1 MLLLLSVLLAGRFCL
16 SSAGVPERVA
26 QQNTQV
32 TLPCPHK
39 VGNVQWSR
47 FINGA
52 KVVIVRIEDGKE
64 KIPDKHYG
72 SLADNSLV
80 IRDVRLSD
88 STMYFC
94 NDSRIYLQ
102 VTTDPNVVTQRND
115 GLNEGAAA
123 EDPQNHRSS
132 GSWKLAAGAVVGA
145 ALVTLVVFLLRFCP
159 KNREETNS
167 NVNETVTDVIYEEI
181 EAGEEQPRRD
191 SDVESP
197 YYWTSISETLSTSTP
212 TNHNLYSSV
221 NKLKTGGHSEEAVYY
236 LAQNPAQTGSVSL

>member
-1 MLLLLSVLLAGRFCL
+1 M
-16 SSAGVPERVA
+16 A

-47 FINGA
+47 FINGD
-52 KVVIVRIEDGKE
+52 KVVIVRIEDGME
-64 KIPDKHYG
+64 RILDKHYG

-102 VTTDPNVVTQRND
+102 VTTDPNMVTQGND
-115 GLNEGAAA
+115 GLKDGAAA
-123 EDPQNHRSS
+123 GDPQNQQSS

-181 EAGEEQPRRD
+181 EAGEEQLRRD

-197 YYWTSISETLSTSTP
+197 YYWTSISEAASTSTP
-212 TNHNLYSSV
+212 ANHNLYSSV
-221 NKLKTGGHSEEAVYY
+221 NKLKPGGPSQEAVYY